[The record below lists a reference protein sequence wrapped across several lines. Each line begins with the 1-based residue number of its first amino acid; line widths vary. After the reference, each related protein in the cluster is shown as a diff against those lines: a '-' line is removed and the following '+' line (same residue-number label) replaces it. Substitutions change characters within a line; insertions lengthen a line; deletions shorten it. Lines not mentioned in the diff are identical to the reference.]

1 MKKLTMLLL
10 MSGGI
15 FSGTFAQET
24 KGTPE
29 DPAHAELRALRAE
42 IIEAINKSDIDAV
55 VKRVH
60 PNVVV
65 TWQNNEVCR
74 GHKGLRDFFERMG
87 KDTFKGYKMPPTPDE
102 LTILYG
108 GDTGVSFGQT
118 VAQYKLFGKEYE
130 LKSRWTATVV
140 KENGHWLLAS
150 YHISTNVLDNP
161 LLNTAKQA
169 LYIAGG
175 VALLVGLGAGLLMA
189 RCCRGAKTSAA

>member
-1 MKKLTMLLL
+1 MLLL
-10 MSGGI
+10 MSGG
-15 FSGTFAQET
+15 FAFGAFAQET
-24 KGTPE
+24 KVTPV
-29 DPAHAELRALRAE
+29 DPAHDELRALRTAV
-42 IIEAINKSDIDAV
+42 IDAITKGDIDAV
-55 VKRVH
+55 VTYLH

-74 GHKGLRDFFERMG
+74 GHKGLREFFERMG
-87 KDTFKGYKMPPTPDE
+87 KNAFKGYKVPPTPDE

-118 VAQYKLFGKEYE
+118 IGQYKLLGKDYE

-140 KENGHWLLAS
+140 KENGRWLLAS

-161 LLNTAKQA
+161 LLNTARQS

-175 VALLVGLGAGLLMA
+175 VALLLGLGAGLLIA
-189 RCCRGAKTSAA
+189 RCCRSSKTSAG